1 MSKSRTAYSK
11 KSASIPK
18 LNARVQIG
26 RKARR
31 FIGRGRH
38 SHEYKDFINEA
49 YTALAANK
57 DFREALLATGR
68 KRLYNAYALTDPSKT
83 VLTGQEQC
91 RALMRLRKKL
101 KG

>member
-1 MSKSRTAYSK
+1 MFRKRNRLIAGLARATLIVEAGLPSGTFSTAD
-11 KSASIPK
+11 
-18 LNARVQIG
+18 
-26 RKARR
+26 
-31 FIGRGRH
+31 
-38 SHEYKDFINEA
+38 E
-49 YTALAANK
+49 ALAANK